1 MAVEVFKVVESL
13 PLVLVLVLSPDG
25 GVVTSSNLL
34 PTSKSFSLRRRSLKL
49 SFERKRASC

>member
-1 MAVEVFKVVESL
+1 MAVEVFEVVELL